1 MMSKNVLIT
10 GSSHGIGAAAAIAFA
25 KEGYNVG
32 VNANKNPKGAEEVA
46 AECEKYGVKTKVFVC
61 DVGKHDACK
70 KMIEDFV
77 EYFGHIDVLINNAG
91 GALQIPDGPK
101 GEFKDMPMEYWDS
114 QIALNLS
121 SAAYTSRYAAADMI
135 EKGIKGSII
144 NVSSIHSQVTWVHR
158 RMLPYSAGK
167 GGLNMFTKAL
177 GVELIKYGINVNGI
191 APGLVFT
198 KLAERY
204 SEADLASFSRKIPYG
219 TGGTVDDIVPM
230 MLFLAD
236 KEKSKFIVGQTIFID
251 GGQSVDGSIE
261 SMNFEF

>member
-1 MMSKNVLIT
+1 MSKNVLIT

-25 KEGYNVG
+25 KEGCNVG

-46 AECEKYGVKTKVFVC
+46 AECEKYGVKAKVYVC
-61 DVGKHDACK
+61 DVTSHDACK
-70 KMIEDFV
+70 KMVTDFI

-114 QIALNLS
+114 QIDLNLN
-121 SAAYTSRYAAADMI
+121 SAAYCSRYAAADMI

-144 NVSSIHSQVTWVHR
+144 NVSSVHSQVTWVHR
-158 RMLPYSAGK
+158 RMLPYSPAK
-167 GGLNMFTKAL
+167 AGLNMLTKAL
-177 GVELIKYGINVNGI
+177 GVELIKYGINVNCI
-191 APGLVFT
+191 APGLIFS
-198 KLAERY
+198 KIADRY
-204 SEADLASFSRKIPYG
+204 SQKDLESFSRKIPYG
-219 TGGTVDDIVPM
+219 NGGEMADIVPM

-236 KEKSKFIVGQTIFID
+236 KEKSRFIVGQTIFID